1 MGWWALPEW
10 ALAWLGIVA
19 ALGFPRRAFSDLRS
33 LFAQIWD
40 RSQYLANLTPLS
52 TLRPGSSQFT
62 TSRRQG
68 HDPRRGLAS
77 KGFKSTVSRYLPD
90 RITDCTCDAIAQ
102 AIRELDYRPNTAVR
116 NLTRNHSGSSGCSAT
131 TSGGHGTESS

>member
-1 MGWWALPEW
+1 MSTC
-10 ALAWLGIVA
+10 LAGLSS
-19 ALGFPRRAFSDLRS
+19 LLSGFPVGP
-33 LFAQIWD
+33 
-40 RSQYLANLTPLS
+40 SQTSEVCSHKSGTGPNTLLISTPLS

-90 RITDCTCDAIAQ
+90 RITDRTCDAIAQ

-116 NLTRNHSGSSGCSAT
+116 NLTRNHSRSSGCSAT